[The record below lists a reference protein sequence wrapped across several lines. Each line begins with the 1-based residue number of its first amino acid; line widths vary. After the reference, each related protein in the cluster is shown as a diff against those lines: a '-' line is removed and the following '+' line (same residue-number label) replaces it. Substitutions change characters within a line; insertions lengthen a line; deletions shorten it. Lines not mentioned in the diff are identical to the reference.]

1 MEASR
6 TADENNLALFRAFDD
21 FFFFSMTRQKDDVDR
36 LARMHFVFGN

>member
-21 FFFFSMTRQKDDVDR
+21 FFLKY
-36 LARMHFVFGN
+36 ARDGYGSCAAYAVLRRRPT